1 MILFRRIGGSFR
13 EIAGRDWALLSLET
27 LGIIGGIL
35 IAFQLNEW
43 ASRRNEAARHQR
55 MMERLFEESEWD
67 ITTLRA
73 IRDIMRGQVKD
84 EEEFVTQ
91 LTNGQCPPERLWH
104 AAGTVG
110 MLPALDAPRS
120 VYNELMGAGGLSS
133 IREPYIRAQITN
145 FNRSMEWGQKQID
158 YFRMV
163 KRDPVEAED
172 PRIRVRYDAAADEPQ
187 VETYDRQALCGDQAF
202 KNRMAQ
208 ETRQH
213 RVALSYHEAATE
225 DAIYLCG
232 VLGESLGQRCNPT
245 YGGALAPEDVKIV
258 DQAIRKYREKRN

>member
-1 MILFRRIGGSFR
+1 MLFERVGKSFR
-13 EIAGRDWALLSLET
+13 EITAREWALLSLET
-27 LGIIGGIL
+27 IGVVAGIL
-35 IAFQLNEW
+35 IAFELNEW
-43 ASRRNEAARHQR
+43 ALRRNQSAKHQQ

-67 ITTLRA
+67 IISLRF
-73 IRDIMRGQVKD
+73 IRDILRGQVKM
-84 EEEFVTQ
+84 EEEFAAH
-91 LTNGQCPPERLWH
+91 LTNGRCPPVRLWS
-104 AAGTVG
+104 AVGTVA

-120 VYNELMGAGGLSS
+120 VYHELMGAGGLSS
-133 IREPYIRAQITN
+133 IDEPAVRMEITN